1 MSAEYFDSFNS
12 EGLKRMEMRLEQK
25 EEEILS
31 LSEKIIS
38 MKDEIEDGKK
48 EIQRLRGVVA
58 SLEGKIERQP
68 EKLGIELENKML
80 RKEIEEMVKMLS
92 KTDQYKQFA
101 SKYEIGGLWLVEKG
115 MFSPKSV
122 TDSAET
128 ARWSSRG
135 RSKDVAWIPYSV
147 HEIVEDLKGKKDA
160 WSGKVFDSLLFELN
174 QHWEKR
180 EEKLLT
186 QQKDKYERKIRDL
199 KWHRSSFHSFKDAR
213 RTLSE
218 QKQKPSQSKIPEN
231 PKIEF
236 LKIVNEFKEEN

>member
-1 MSAEYFDSFNS
+1 MITLKEKLLSAEYFDSFNS

-25 EEEILS
+25 EVEILT

-38 MKDEIEDGKK
+38 MRDEIEDGKK

-80 RKEIEEMVKMLS
+80 RKEIEEMVRMLS

-101 SKYEIGGLWLVEKG
+101 SKYEIGGLRLVEKG

-128 ARWSSRG
+128 AR
-135 RSKDVAWIPYSV
+135 
-147 HEIVEDLKGKKDA
+147 
-160 WSGKVFDSLLFELN
+160 
-174 QHWEKR
+174 
-180 EEKLLT
+180 
-186 QQKDKYERKIRDL
+186 
-199 KWHRSSFHSFKDAR
+199 
-213 RTLSE
+213 
-218 QKQKPSQSKIPEN
+218 
-231 PKIEF
+231 
-236 LKIVNEFKEEN
+236 